1 MKSTSTLA
9 FRLSTRPE
17 SSGALRLFT
26 SVDWTLL
33 GSSLL
38 LALIGLA
45 TIHSASTELAI
56 NYLPR
61 QVIWLLLGV
70 VAMILAAS
78 LDTEELV
85 RWSPFFYGFGILGL
99 ISVHLFG
106 YEAGGAQSRIAIGSV
121 SVQPSEFA
129 KLATA
134 LLLAHYLGSFN
145 RSFLGLRHLL
155 ITAAIIAVPVLLVAA
170 EPDQGSAAMFLP
182 MVGGMLLVAGVRWRT
197 LIAVGLLALAL
208 GAGVWSFGMR
218 DYQRQRVLTFL
229 QPGSDPLGAGYQVR
243 QSQIAVGSGGLTGRG
258 YKQGTQSQLR
268 FLPARHTDFVF
279 AVLAEEWGFVG
290 VTTTLSLYGL
300 FIVSASRIASRA
312 RSRSATLL
320 VIGLTGLLAFHA
332 LYNTAMVVGL
342 VPITGIPLPFLSYGG
357 SFTLMCFVI
366 TGLILGVDLRRYVN
380 R

>member
-1 MKSTSTLA
+1 MKSTSALA
-9 FRLSTRPE
+9 FGLSTRPE
-17 SSGALRLFT
+17 SRGALRLFT

-33 GSSLL
+33 GSALL

-45 TIHSASTELAI
+45 TIHSASTELAV

-85 RWSPFFYGFGILGL
+85 RWSPFFYGLGILSL
-99 ISVHLFG
+99 ISVHIFG

-145 RSFLGLRHLL
+145 RSFLGLRHLF
-155 ITAAIIAVPVLLVAA
+155 IAAAIVALPVLLVAA

-182 MVGGMLLVAGVRWRT
+182 MVAGMLLVAGVRKRT
-197 LIAVGLLALAL
+197 LIAVGLLAMVL
-208 GAGVWSFGMR
+208 GAGIWSFGMR

-243 QSQIAVGSGGLTGRG
+243 QSQIAVGSGGLAGRG

-300 FIVSASRIASRA
+300 FIVSASRIATRA